1 MAKKKKELEE
11 KKAETKKVK
20 RGRPKKVE
28 IDEDEEEDELEE
40 QDEPKRYQRRK
51 KNFGDIPSP
60 EIIPIN
66 QSVSNLTSDP
76 EMYFL
81 PMAQDEIY
89 LITPYA
95 CGVSS
100 WLPKAKLS
108 RKNCAFFSMELVL
121 EGKGELTV
129 NGNKYELNPKD
140 VFLLHFDE
148 DHVYQNIGTGR
159 WKKVWISFR
168 HSLLTP
174 GLNQLGLDMI
184 SKISLKDQDFEQIRR
199 LFFDVLD
206 DIRNRNKDFRIDAS
220 ATCYKIFHLLARY
233 ARAISSQRT
242 NVIPPQIQAVIS
254 YVEKHLREPISMED
268 LAEVAGC
275 CRVHLTRLFKKH
287 MGIHTRDWLIQL
299 RMRHACM
306 MLKTTNLPVHL
317 VAEEVGFD
325 DPYHF
330 STAFRRTVGQP
341 PTKYRKMSKSDV
353 LDDDI

>member
-11 KKAETKKVK
+11 KQAETKKIK

-28 IDEDEEEDELEE
+28 IDEEEEEDELEE

>member
-1 MAKKKKELEE
+1 MPRKKKELEE
-11 KKAETKKVK
+11 KVTETKKIK
-20 RGRPKKVE
+20 RGRPRKKIVE
-28 IDEDEEEDELEE
+28 DEDEDEELEGQE
-40 QDEPKRYQRRK
+40 EPKRYQRRK
-51 KNFGDIPSP
+51 KSFGDIPSP

-148 DHVYQNIGTGR
+148 DHVYQNIGTSR

>member
-11 KKAETKKVK
+11 KKAETKKVR
-20 RGRPKKVE
+20 RGRPRKVE
-28 IDEDEEEDELEE
+28 IDEEEEEDELEA

-353 LDDDI
+353 MDDDI